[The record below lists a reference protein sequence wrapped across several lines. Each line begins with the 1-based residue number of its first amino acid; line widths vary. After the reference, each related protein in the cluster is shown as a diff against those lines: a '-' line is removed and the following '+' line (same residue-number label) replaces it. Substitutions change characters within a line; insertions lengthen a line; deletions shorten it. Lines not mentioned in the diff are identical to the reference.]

1 MEEIMI
7 QNKGVRVERT
17 EKCSIELNAS
27 DLVDLLR
34 KGGYHIPPAATS
46 NMRVY
51 FAVPGGG
58 DWSNTDVA
66 IDDRNPVYVEWVISE
81 EKTDG

>member
-1 MEEIMI
+1 
-7 QNKGVRVERT
+7 
-17 EKCSIELNAS
+17 
-27 DLVDLLR
+27 
-34 KGGYHIPPAATS
+34 
-46 NMRVY
+46 
-51 FAVPGGG
+51 VPGGG